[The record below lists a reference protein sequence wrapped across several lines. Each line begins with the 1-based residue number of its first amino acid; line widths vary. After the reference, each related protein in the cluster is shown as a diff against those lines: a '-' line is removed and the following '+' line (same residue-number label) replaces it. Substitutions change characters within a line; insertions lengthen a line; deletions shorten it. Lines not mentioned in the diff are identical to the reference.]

1 MSDKQQQ
8 EVMFVEHLR
17 ADQCQSPTQCL
28 PTGERKS
35 SQRPGN
41 ALLQVCMVPA
51 GCTEILCDLDLTS
64 CFPEQGC
71 LQAPL
76 HPSPL
81 HLSSSS

>member
-64 CFPEQGC
+64 CFLEQGC